1 MTKANPS
8 SSIIRGLYAI
18 TPDLADTARLCGMVE
33 ASILGGANVIQY
45 RNKLADFILRV
56 KQSRAL
62 LDICRQHGVPLII
75 NDHVK
80 LCLALD
86 ADGVHIGADDGDVA
100 ATKAR
105 IGNKTLGVS
114 CYNRLDLAQAAQA
127 AGADY
132 VAFGACFSSGTKP
145 NAVKA
150 DLNLFQ
156 ADLGIPKVAIGGIT
170 LDNMA
175 AVVDAGAEA
184 VAVICALFHHQNIQQ
199 TAENFSSFLKCIHHD
214 LT

>member
-1 MTKANPS
+1 MTKAKPR

-18 TPDLADTARLCGMVE
+18 TPDLADTARLCEMVE

-45 RNKLADFILRV
+45 RNKLADSNLRV

-100 ATKAR
+100 TTKAR
-105 IGNKTLGVS
+105 IGNKILGVS

-156 ADLGIPKVAIGGIT
+156 ADLDIPKVAIGGIM
-170 LDNMA
+170 LDNIA

-184 VAVICALFHHQNIQQ
+184 VAVIGALFHHQNIQQ
-199 TAENFSSFLKCIHHD
+199 TAENFSSFFKVHSS
-214 LT
+214 